1 MEVSRKFVNN
11 EQMSMV
17 SERRV
22 RVWQD
27 MDVGVALAYCKHVS
41 GSTAFTATTFVR
53 HRDSAPSV
61 LAATA
66 TPHPTTAVSSVP
78 VAPSVLGSRTLC

>member
-1 MEVSRKFVNN
+1 
-11 EQMSMV
+11 MV

-27 MDVGVALAYCKHVS
+27 MDVGGGTCLLYCKYVA

-66 TPHPTTAVSSVP
+66 TPHPTIAVSSVP